1 LFKTEGLQKIFLRG
15 WLCVAASEGFPVK
28 AVVAGLFVHIVGV
41 GKVRGEEGHLAV
53 ETKDRV
59 GLLEVAIDA
68 NSLIKYKAFALEM
81 IASCFLEI
89 L

>member
-1 LFKTEGLQKIFLRG
+1 LFKTEGLQKIFLWG
-15 WLCVAASEGFPVK
+15 WLCVAASEGFSVK

-41 GKVRGEEGHLAV
+41 SKIRGQEGHLAV
-53 ETKDRV
+53 VAKDRF
-59 GLLEVAIDA
+59 GLLKVAIDP
-68 NSLIKYKAFALEM
+68 NSLIKHKAFALEM

>member
-1 LFKTEGLQKIFLRG
+1 MFKVEGLQKIFLRG
-15 WLCVAASEGFPVK
+15 WLCVASSDGFSVK
-28 AVVAGLFVHIVGV
+28 AVVAGLFVHVVGV
-41 GKVRGEEGHLAV
+41 SKIRGEDGHLTVVA
-53 ETKDRV
+53 KDRV
-59 GLLEVAIDA
+59 GLLEVAIDP

>member
-1 LFKTEGLQKIFLRG
+1 MFKVEGLQKIFLRG
-15 WLCVAASEGFPVK
+15 WLCVASSDGFSVK
-28 AVVAGLFVHIVGV
+28 AVVAGLFVHVVGV
-41 GKVRGEEGHLAV
+41 SKVRGEERHLTVVA
-53 ETKDRV
+53 KDRV
-59 GLLEVAIDA
+59 GLLEVAIDP